1 VVAVA
6 LMSVNYL
13 VWIIFG
19 QFFLAYQL
27 KWFPI
32 WGFESWRYL
41 LLPVVIGI
49 ISGLGGNLRFY
60 RTIMLDEFYKD
71 YVRTA
76 FAKGLGPVSVLFKH
90 VLPNAMIPIVTNTV
104 VALPFLYTGSL
115 LLESFFGIP
124 GLGGLSVNAINSA
137 DVDVVRGVV
146 LVGSVLY
153 MAASLVSDLCYAV
166 VDPRVKL
173 R

>member
-1 VVAVA
+1 
-6 LMSVNYL
+6 MSVNYL

-19 QFFLAYQL
+19 QFFLAYKL
-27 KWFPI
+27 RWFPI
-32 WGFESWRYL
+32 WGFESWSYL
-41 LLPVVIGI
+41 LLPVCIGI
-49 ISGLGGNLRFY
+49 LSGLGSNLRFY
-60 RTIMLDEFYKD
+60 RTVILDEMYKD

-76 FAKGLGPVSVLFKH
+76 YAKGLGPVSVLFRH
-90 VLPNAMIPIVTNTV
+90 VLPNAMIPIVTNTAL
-104 VALPFLYTGSL
+104 ALPFLYTGSL

-124 GLGGLSVNAINSA
+124 GLGGLSVNAINSS

-146 LVGSVLY
+146 LVGAALY
-153 MAASLVSDLCYAV
+153 VIASLLTDVCYAV